1 MGASY
6 PNGIGE
12 RGDFLRQLDKYL
24 KGRVDGK
31 DYDKINFETLSQE
44 ASEHFQRGITP
55 ETVRW
60 RLRI

>member
-31 DYDKINFETLSQE
+31 DYDKINFEILSQE

-60 RLRI
+60 RLGI

>member
-12 RGDFLRQLDKYL
+12 RDEFIKNLDRYL
-24 KGRVDGK
+24 IRRTKDQ
-31 DYDKINFETLSQE
+31 DYDKIDFKVLSQE

-60 RLRI
+60 RLGI